1 MQLENNFTV
10 AAPVDEAWKVLLDAE
25 RVARCMPGATLDG
38 ADGDEFK
45 GRVKVKVGP
54 IVVTYQGTATFVE
67 KDEKTHRAVID
78 ASGKESRGSGTA
90 KATVTTAL
98 TGRGDETDVSVVT
111 DLNITGRPAQFGRGV
126 ISDVAGKLTDK
137 FAENLAAEL
146 SGPEAGDTGTADA
159 AEAAEPAGTNGT
171 AGAPTGATAAGRPGG
186 GASGVASGAARDD
199 DVIDLLG
206 VSTAPVLKRLLPVL
220 AGIGV
225 LALLI
230 VLVRRSGRKS

>member
-1 MQLENNFTV
+1 VQLKNNFTV
-10 AAPVDEAWKVLLDAE
+10 AAPVDEAWKVLLDVE

-54 IVVTYQGTATFVE
+54 IVVTYQGTAKFVQ
-67 KDEKTHRAVID
+67 KDEQAHRAVID

-98 TGRGDETDVSVVT
+98 TGRGDETEVSVVT

-146 SGPEAGDTGTADA
+146 SGPGTPDLGPSA
-159 AEAAEPAGTNGT
+159 AAGTNGAGGGHADET
-171 AGAPTGATAAGRPGG
+171 PAAGSPVGGRPAGAVSGAP
-186 GASGVASGAARDD
+186 SAARDD

-220 AGIGV
+220 AGVGV

-230 VLVRRSGRKS
+230 FLLRRSGAKS